1 MCVRRHRLIL
11 VFKLGLLGF
20 AAMVYQ
26 KSGGKM
32 ITKNR
37 NNKGFDTNR
46 TLSFGIVLILSSLF
60 GLFLASSFGVAPTS
74 PLVLILIFGVAYGLI
89 LVMISI
95 LSVIITITEY
105 QPQKKKVMK
114 K

>member
-1 MCVRRHRLIL
+1 MT
-11 VFKLGLLGF
+11 
-20 AAMVYQ
+20 
-26 KSGGKM
+26 
-32 ITKNR
+32 TKNR
-37 NNKGFDTNR
+37 NNKGFDAHR
-46 TLSFGIVLILSSLF
+46 TLSFGIILILSSLF
-60 GLFLASSFGVAPTS
+60 GLFLASSFDVAPTS
-74 PLVLILIFGVAYGLI
+74 PLVLILIFGAAYGLT